1 MPDIEFSISVLTL
14 LAIIFSA
21 AGIGYAFRSTQ
32 IRKKQLKIQ
41 HLKRE
46 IAYNHAHILEQQK
59 EYVAL
64 EIEMRKLTQI
74 RVLPLKSAGSDYA
87 GVK

>member
-1 MPDIEFSISVLTL
+1 MPDIEFTISVLTL
-14 LAIIFSA
+14 LAIIFFA
-21 AGIGYAFRSTQ
+21 AGIGYAFRSRQ

-41 HLKRE
+41 HLKKE

-64 EIEMRKLTQI
+64 ETEMKKLMQI
-74 RVLPLKSAGSDYA
+74 RVLPFKPTGSDYV

>member
-21 AGIGYAFRSTQ
+21 AGIGFAFRSNQ

-41 HLKRE
+41 HLKKE

-59 EYVAL
+59 EYVIL
-64 EIEMRKLTQI
+64 ETEMRKLTQI
-74 RVLPLKSAGSDYA
+74 RSCH
-87 GVK
+87 